1 MTQMDVRDASG
12 MLPDLIERVRAGEEV
27 VLTEEGNPV
36 ARLVL
41 PEPVQK
47 QRLIGLLKGKIEIA
61 DDFDAPLP
69 NDVIGDLED

>member
-27 VLTEEGNPV
+27 VLTEAGFPV

-47 QRLIGLLKGKIEIA
+47 RRLIGLLKGKIEIA
-61 DDFDAPLP
+61 EDFDAPLP
-69 NDVIGDLED
+69 KDVMGDLED